1 MAVNSGL
8 GDMQKEGKLVFS
20 LEEEEEKEEK
30 DEKREGKKGSKM
42 TV

>member
-8 GDMQKEGKLVFS
+8 GDMKRKENSCF